1 MPHAG
6 RMIQPRICFY
16 LDYFVVTSYKKSCR
30 NMVNICSVPLWS
42 VFSMKSLR
50 VILATLRCIPNFS
63 FLLWRISTNRVFP
76 PWRNKA
82 PYFEILNSGSVLKQG
97 FLQIR
102 QTLLLTGSYVSAAH
116 MERWK
121 FFVKRHKVLLEAEM
135 WIHVKWNVRRGSFF
149 FALHY
154 RKWFIVDYK

>member
-16 LDYFVVTSYKKSCR
+16 LDYFAVMSYKRSCR
-30 NMVNICSVPLWS
+30 NMVNICSAPLRS
-42 VFSMKSLR
+42 LFSIKSLR
-50 VILATLRCIPNFS
+50 VDLATVRCVPNFF
-63 FLLWRISTNRVFP
+63 FLLWCISTNGVCP
-76 PWRNKA
+76 PWKNRA
-82 PYFEILNSGSVLKQG
+82 PYFEILNSGSMLKQR

-116 MERWK
+116 MERRK

-135 WIHVKWNVRRGSFF
+135 
-149 FALHY
+149 
-154 RKWFIVDYK
+154 